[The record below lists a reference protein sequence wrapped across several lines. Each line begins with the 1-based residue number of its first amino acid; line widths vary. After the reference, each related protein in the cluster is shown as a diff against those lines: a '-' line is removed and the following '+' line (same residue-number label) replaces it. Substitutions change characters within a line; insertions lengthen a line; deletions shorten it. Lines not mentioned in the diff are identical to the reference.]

1 MSCEE
6 GVYEAHV
13 PKINAVNTVGCGD
26 SMIGGFA
33 AGIARGLDMKDCLRL
48 ASAISAASAMT
59 DRTGFFRMEDMT
71 AIRDRV
77 EIIRVR

>member
-33 AGIARGLDMKDCLRL
+33 AGIARGLDMKGCLRL
-48 ASAISAASAMT
+48 ASAISAASAT
-59 DRTGFFRMEDMT
+59 PSRR
-71 AIRDRV
+71 AWPSVRV
-77 EIIRVR
+77 TMNSFICLV